1 MSNHPASQRPPQPV
15 QNAPQVPVAY
25 SPPRTYAPPVA
36 FASPSYYP
44 VQQSVVAA
52 PVQYVP
58 QQVAVQPVVQQ
69 VAVQPVAVQPAQQ
82 VIKGESR
89 IEYIPYE
96 KSVIEYEEVRQ
107 RIQVPREKYVTEYQ
121 AVEYQTEYIPQ
132 VFYDK
137 VTEYVPVDRYQDRV
151 EYYPVERQVVHQQQV
166 VAQPVVQPVVQSVV
180 QPVVQQVPQYV
191 APIQQQYVAQV
202 PQQYVAPI
210 QQPYVAQSYVQPSY
224 YPSRI
229 APIYN
234 QAPYQGRP
242 VSQPRRH
249 SPPTKPVQIQKQ
261 PQEKKKTFLENIFS

>member
-1 MSNHPASQRPPQPV
+1 MSNHPSQRPPQPV

-25 SPPRTYAPPVA
+25 SPPRTYAPPVQ

-44 VQQSVVAA
+44 IQQSVVAA

-58 QQVAVQPVVQQ
+58 QPVAVQPLVQP

-137 VTEYVPVDRYQDRV
+137 VTEYVPVDRFQDRV

-166 VAQPVVQPVVQSVV
+166 VAQPVVQPIVQS
-180 QPVVQQVPQYV
+180 VVQQVPQYV
-191 APIQQQYVAQV
+191 APV
-202 PQQYVAPI
+202 PQYVAPVA
-210 QQPYVAQSYVQPSY
+210 QPYVAQSYVQPSY
-224 YPSRI
+224 VPSRV
-229 APIYN
+229 APVYN
-234 QAPYQGRP
+234 HAPYQGRP
-242 VSQPRRH
+242 VSQPRRF
-249 SPPTKPVQIQKQ
+249 SPPSKPVQIQKQ